1 MMHSRSE
8 RVADEHRVGIRGKLS
23 GSMRLPSWT
32 VFVVA
37 LLSTSALPLSV
48 AACGAFSGD
57 TEAERTPDRDGAIVV
72 PPADGDADSRD
83 AVAPLADGGVASVGF
98 VDLTWQP
105 LSTEVTSNVVTVTS
119 ISGPVAVVGA
129 GDAMAAV
136 RLGDAGA
143 WVTTGFL
150 RPGETLQARVMTS
163 SDFATT
169 STATINIGDA
179 QTTWKV
185 TTRPAALRIFQT
197 SSTFVGSSIG
207 SLAKADEFC
216 Q

>member
-1 MMHSRSE
+1 
-8 RVADEHRVGIRGKLS
+8 
-23 GSMRLPSWT
+23 
-32 VFVVA
+32 
-37 LLSTSALPLSV
+37 
-48 AACGAFSGD
+48 
-57 TEAERTPDRDGAIVV
+57 
-72 PPADGDADSRD
+72 
-83 AVAPLADGGVASVGF
+83 
-98 VDLTWQP
+98 
-105 LSTEVTSNVVTVTS
+105 
-119 ISGPVAVVGA
+119 
-129 GDAMAAV
+129 MAAV

-163 SDFATT
+163 SGFATT

-216 Q
+216 QQASNAVYPPGKYKAILSDETTDAKDRFQLVYPIVRADDAGVVVTNVNLWGGALATPISLNDVAVWTGSTSSGTKVPGKTCGSWRDADAGAMGWYGVANRVDAWLSSATSEPCYTERHLYCIEQP